1 MKNAF
6 CFFVDEAGDT
16 TLFDKKGSI
25 IVGETGNSKVFMV
38 GVAMVSDPRNV
49 RIELNNLRQSLL
61 KDPYFSGV
69 PSMQPEAQKTCLY
82 FHAKDDLPE
91 VNEKLLGLDG
101 SPTQVVKIFTPPPR
115 KGAQKLEGEPKEVV
129 EKLVELLKGEI

>member
-91 VNEKLLGLDG
+91 V
-101 SPTQVVKIFTPPPR
+101 R
-115 KGAQKLEGEPKEVV
+115 REVFN
-129 EKLVELLKGEI
+129 LLKKLGHKDSSCCKKKIGFGSSCSKAF